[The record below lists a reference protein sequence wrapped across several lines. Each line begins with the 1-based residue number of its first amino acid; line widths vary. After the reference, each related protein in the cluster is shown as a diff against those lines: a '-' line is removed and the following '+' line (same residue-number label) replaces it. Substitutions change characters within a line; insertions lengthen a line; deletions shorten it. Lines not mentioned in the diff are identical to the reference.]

1 MHLIALFAN
10 KIMHSNLLPNHLP
23 NVVSVIFTVS
33 ERIRI
38 SSRGTFFFFCL
49 YKEKISKENL
59 NAYFKNILLIVIAL
73 FQHYYSYVKAI
84 DQCVKPISSVFQVT
98 PR

>member
-1 MHLIALFAN
+1 MLSQSFLLFQ
-10 KIMHSNLLPNHLP
+10 KGLEFPQGGH
-23 NVVSVIFTVS
+23 
-33 ERIRI
+33 
-38 SSRGTFFFFCL
+38 FFFFCL